1 MLHPRSGGLKQR
13 FGAIA
18 RAVRALLA
26 FRQRTKACW
35 GGGHDFRPFDDACRR
50 LWSLARIAPADL
62 GAQPKAK
69 PTLDYDF
76 YKGRVEPIFLKKKA
90 GHTRCV
96 VCHSESNNFLKL
108 EPLSP
113 GAKTWTDEQSRKNFE
128 TVSKLV
134 NPGEPMVSRLL
145 MHPLAP
151 EGGGDVFHSG
161 GRQFMSVNDPDWKT
175 MAAFVNGATLGGR
188 SKKN

>member
-1 MLHPRSGGLKQR
+1 MNFLRSTVLAG
-13 FGAIA
+13 IA
-18 RAVRALLA
+18 VL
-26 FRQRTKACW
+26 
-35 GGGHDFRPFDDACRR
+35 G
-50 LWSLARIAPADL
+50 IVVAPTEL
-62 GAQPKAK
+62 FAQPKAK

-76 YKGRVEPIFLKKKA
+76 YKARIEPLFLKKKA

-96 VCHSESNNFLKL
+96 VCHSESNNFFKL
-108 EPLSP
+108 EPMSS
-113 GAKTWTDEQSRKNFE
+113 GAKAWNDEQSHKNFE

-188 SKKN
+188 SKN

>member
-1 MLHPRSGGLKQR
+1 MISLRSTVLAGSVVLAAIVSTGL
-13 FGAIA
+13 
-18 RAVRALLA
+18 V
-26 FRQRTKACW
+26 
-35 GGGHDFRPFDDACRR
+35 
-50 LWSLARIAPADL
+50 
-62 GAQPKAK
+62 AQPKAK

-76 YKGRVEPIFLKKKA
+76 YKARVEPIFLKKKA

-96 VCHSESNNFLKL
+96 VCHSESNNFLRF
-108 EPLSP
+108 EPLSF
-113 GAKTWTDEQSRKNFE
+113 GAKAWSDEQSRKNFE

-145 MHPLAP
+145 MHALAP

>member
-1 MLHPRSGGLKQR
+1 MLVH
-13 FGAIA
+13 
-18 RAVRALLA
+18 RATALAALLM
-26 FRQRTKACW
+26 
-35 GGGHDFRPFDDACRR
+35 
-50 LWSLARIAPADL
+50 IAALPSNL

-69 PTLDYDF
+69 PTLDYAF
-76 YKGRVEPIFLKKKA
+76 YKARVEPVFLKKKA

-96 VCHSESNNFLKL
+96 VCHSEGNNAFRL
-108 EPLSP
+108 EHLPA
-113 GAKTWTDEQSRKNFE
+113 GAKGYTDEQSRKNFE
-128 TVSKLV
+128 MVQKLV

>member
-1 MLHPRSGGLKQR
+1 MV
-13 FGAIA
+13 
-18 RAVRALLA
+18 VRRLTLLA
-26 FRQRTKACW
+26 LGVLLGAV
-35 GGGHDFRPFDDACRR
+35 
-50 LWSLARIAPADL
+50 APGAL
-62 GAQPKAK
+62 GAQPKTK
-69 PTLDYDF
+69 PVLDYGF
-76 YKGRVEPIFLKKKA
+76 YKSRVEPIFLKKKA
-90 GHTRCV
+90 GSTRCV

-108 EPLSP
+108 EPLSS
-113 GAKTWTDEQSRKNFE
+113 GARTWTDEQSRKNFE

>member
-1 MLHPRSGGLKQR
+1 MVCSQIDGAGRRGCR
-13 FGAIA
+13 F
-18 RAVRALLA
+18 
-26 FRQRTKACW
+26 
-35 GGGHDFRPFDDACRR
+35 RR
-50 LWSLARIAPADL
+50 LPPLL
-62 GAQPKAK
+62 AQPKVK

-76 YKGRVEPIFLKKKA
+76 YKARVEPIFLKKKA

-96 VCHSESNNFLKL
+96 VCHSDNNSAFKL
-108 EPLSP
+108 EALPA

-161 GRQFMSVNDPDWKT
+161 GRQFMSDQRSGLEDD
-175 MAAFVNGATLGGR
+175 GR
-188 SKKN
+188 LRQWSDALRPKKK

>member
-1 MLHPRSGGLKQR
+1 MVSRHVTML
-13 FGAIA
+13 
-18 RAVRALLA
+18 AVLL
-26 FRQRTKACW
+26 
-35 GGGHDFRPFDDACRR
+35 
-50 LWSLARIAPADL
+50 SLAAIAPADL

-76 YKGRVEPIFLKKKA
+76 YKSRVEPIFLKKKI

-113 GAKTWTDEQSRKNFE
+113 AKTWTDEQSRRNFE
-128 TVSKLV
+128 AVSKLV

-161 GRQFMSVNDPDWKT
+161 GRQFTSINDPDWKA
-175 MAAFVNGATLGGR
+175 MAQWVNGATLGGR
-188 SKKN
+188 PKKN

>member
-1 MLHPRSGGLKQR
+1 MIGCRPM
-13 FGAIA
+13 
-18 RAVRALLA
+18 LLA
-26 FRQRTKACW
+26 AVV
-35 GGGHDFRPFDDACRR
+35 A
-50 LWSLARIAPADL
+50 LVAIAPAQLD
-62 GAQPKAK
+62 AQPKAK
-69 PTLDYDF
+69 PALDYEF
-76 YKGRVEPIFLKKKA
+76 FKNRVQPIFLRKKA

-96 VCHSESNNFLKL
+96 VCHSESNNFLRL
-108 EPLSP
+108 EALSP
-113 GAKTWTDEQSRKNFE
+113 GAAAWNDEQSRKNFDA
-128 TVSKLV
+128 VSKLV

-161 GRQFMSVNDPDWKT
+161 GRQFMSIHDPDWKV

>member
-1 MLHPRSGGLKQR
+1 MISLRSTVLAGSVVLAAIVSTGL
-13 FGAIA
+13 
-18 RAVRALLA
+18 V
-26 FRQRTKACW
+26 
-35 GGGHDFRPFDDACRR
+35 
-50 LWSLARIAPADL
+50 
-62 GAQPKAK
+62 AQPKAK

-76 YKGRVEPIFLKKKA
+76 YKARVEPIFLKKKA
-90 GHTRCV
+90 GHTLCV
-96 VCHSESNNFLKL
+96 VCHSESNNFLRF
-108 EPLSP
+108 EPLEG
-113 GAKTWTDEQSRKNFE
+113 GAKAWSEEQSRKNFE

-145 MHPLAP
+145 MHALAP

-175 MAAFVNGATLGGR
+175 MADFVNGVKLGGR

>member
-1 MLHPRSGGLKQR
+1 MIFSRWTILAAVMALEAIVPSGL
-13 FGAIA
+13 
-18 RAVRALLA
+18 V
-26 FRQRTKACW
+26 
-35 GGGHDFRPFDDACRR
+35 
-50 LWSLARIAPADL
+50 
-62 GAQPKAK
+62 AQPKAK

-76 YKGRVEPIFLKKKA
+76 YKARVEPIFLKKKA

-96 VCHSESNNFLKL
+96 VCHSESNNFLKF
-108 EPLSP
+108 EALSP
-113 GAKTWTDEQSRKNFE
+113 GAKAWSDEQSRKNFE

-161 GRQFMSVNDPDWKT
+161 GRQFMSVDDPDWKT
-175 MAAFVNGATLGGR
+175 MAAFVNGATLGVR

>member
-1 MLHPRSGGLKQR
+1 MIVRRPMLLS
-13 FGAIA
+13 
-18 RAVRALLA
+18 VLA
-26 FRQRTKACW
+26 
-35 GGGHDFRPFDDACRR
+35 
-50 LWSLARIAPADL
+50 SLAAVAPGEL

-69 PTLDYDF
+69 PALDYDF
-76 YKGRVEPIFLKKKA
+76 YKSRVEPIFLKKKA
-90 GHTRCV
+90 GYTRCV
-96 VCHSESNNFLKL
+96 VCHSESNNFLKF
-108 EPLSP
+108 EPLPS